1 MFRSGGRTFHS
12 GGRTFRS
19 GGRTFRSGGR
29 TFRSGEH
36 RFCQF
41 KINNYSA
48 FKQVLWQL
56 TISLYIYLTE
66 SVCKPQ
72 IRNYAHNNIQKR
84 KESASLVKRGAQC
97 IGCHHKDI

>member
-1 MFRSGGRTFHS
+1 M
-12 GGRTFRS
+12 
-19 GGRTFRSGGR
+19 FRSGGR

-48 FKQVLWQL
+48 FKQVLWHL

-66 SVCKPQ
+66 RVC
-72 IRNYAHNNIQKR
+72 
-84 KESASLVKRGAQC
+84 EVTVLEC
-97 IGCHHKDI
+97 ILLQEVDFWFLNWHALTANAVYYVRRTVTM

>member
-1 MFRSGGRTFHS
+1 MFRS

-66 SVCKPQ
+66 SVCKVTVLECILLQ
-72 IRNYAHNNIQKR
+72 EVDFRFLNWHALTANAVY
-84 KESASLVKRGAQC
+84 LVRRTVTT
-97 IGCHHKDI
+97 